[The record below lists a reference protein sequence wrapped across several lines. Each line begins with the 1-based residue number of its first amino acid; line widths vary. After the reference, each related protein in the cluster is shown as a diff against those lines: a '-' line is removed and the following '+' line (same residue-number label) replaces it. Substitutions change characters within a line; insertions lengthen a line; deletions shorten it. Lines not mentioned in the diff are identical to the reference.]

1 MSSTLKTNLIIHS
14 FAIAHAIT
22 VIFLRQID
30 IADDIP
36 LTILTVA
43 MIIAVG
49 RVYNFPLDVSAALA
63 LLFCFAGFYMG
74 TKGAEIIAL
83 INNGLLIPYAN
94 IICTVIVTEILG
106 WTTALITRKHGSKNI
121 E

>member
-1 MSSTLKTNLIIHS
+1 MNSTYKTNLIIHS
-14 FAIAHAIT
+14 FAIAHALT
-22 VIFLRQID
+22 VILLRQFE
-30 IADDIP
+30 IADEIP
-36 LTILTVA
+36 LTILTVT

-49 RVYNFPLDVSAALA
+49 RVYNFPLDISAALA

-74 TKGAEIIAL
+74 TKGADILAL
-83 INNGLLIPYAN
+83 INNGQFLPYAN

-106 WTTALITRKHGSKNI
+106 WATVLITRKHGKKDV

>member
-74 TKGAEIIAL
+74 TKGAKIIAL

-106 WTTALITRKHGSKNI
+106 WTTALITRKHGNKNI